1 MKPLVPLALQD
12 ALSGLHAA
20 AFVRDDLYRRIV
32 LCPGRQTQR
41 VAGRHPLLPDDPAG
55 IDEAIAETER
65 LLASWNPSHHLP
77 AAIHLAW
84 AGAAVVL
91 RAPGQP
97 PEGIRLAGAAAPPRR
112 RRREDALERWLSDH
126 AREIPPDRPAELDA
140 ASAHARLAAAAEGR
154 RLPAPE
160 AFPGLRAIARGGLAI
175 AFVWGENGL
184 ADPRAWVP
192 A

>member
-1 MKPLVPLALQD
+1 MPLALQE

-20 AFVRDDLYRRIV
+20 AFARDDLYRLLV
-32 LCPGRQTQR
+32 LAPGQATRR

-55 IDEAIAETER
+55 VDEAVAETER
-65 LLASWNPSHHLP
+65 LLAAWDPPHHLP

-97 PEGIRLAGAAAPPRR
+97 PEGIRIPGAAPPPRR
-112 RRREDALERWLSDH
+112 RRAPEDALERWLLAH
-126 AREIPPDRPAELDA
+126 ARQLPADRPAALDA
-140 ASAHARLAAAAEGR
+140 ASAHARLQAAADGLD
-154 RLPAPE
+154 LPDPE
-160 AFPGLRAIARGGLAI
+160 DFPGVQAIARGGLAI
-175 AFVWGENGL
+175 AFAWGQDGL
-184 ADPRAWVP
+184 AEPRAWVP